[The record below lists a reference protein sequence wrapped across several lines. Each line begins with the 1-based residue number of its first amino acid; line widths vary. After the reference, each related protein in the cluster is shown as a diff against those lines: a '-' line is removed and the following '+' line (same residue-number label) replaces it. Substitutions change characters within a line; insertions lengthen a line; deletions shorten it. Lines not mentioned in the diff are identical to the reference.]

1 MNKGQEKFKE
11 LALCRLCK
19 KKTHMTISAFVIPTS
34 FHNLLADGIVW
45 LWKGGWMKQYSFEKE
60 LDRRFD
66 SDPEFAVLYW
76 RKRKSEI
83 FRHKKN
89 RSDKT

>member
-1 MNKGQEKFKE
+1 MRQS
-11 LALCRLCK
+11 RLVARPVLRSII
-19 KKTHMTISAFVIPTS
+19 T
-34 FHNLLADGIVW
+34 
-45 LWKGGWMKQYSFEKE
+45 KQYSFEKE

-83 FRHKKN
+83 FRHKKIGVT
-89 RSDKT
+89 RLELATS